1 MPHLYP
7 HVGKTSLTTTHR
19 SQRLATLLSLIA
31 LVAAGCSNGKARDK
45 GAAESEAEA
54 AAFVPVEVQPLRRA
68 AMVAVHSGTAPI
80 EAHEEAEVVAKVGGE
95 VRQILVEEGDAVK
108 AGQLL
113 ARLDGDR
120 LRLEVAQTEAN
131 LRKLERDY
139 KRQLELSEKGLVAKG
154 TAENAK
160 FDLDAL
166 RAAYDRARLEL
177 SYTEIR
183 APIEGVVS
191 ARYIK
196 LGNTISPN
204 SPTFR
209 VTDLDPLVAYV
220 HIPEKEFR
228 KLAPQQ
234 PAEVVVDALAGEPFT
249 GVISRISP
257 TVDPKTGTFRARV
270 EVPDPSRRLKP
281 GMFAR
286 VNIVYERREEALQLP
301 RAAILDA
308 DGTQSVFVVVDDKA
322 EQRPVRTGLANN
334 GWLEVVEGLDGS
346 ERVVVVGQAG
356 LKTGTAVKVVDAEAS
371 QGAPAVSA
379 AKAK

>member
-1 MPHLYP
+1 MTKIESSY
-7 HVGKTSLTTTHR
+7 
-19 SQRLATLLSLIA
+19 RLAVLLA
-31 LVAAGCSNGKARDK
+31 LAAALAAGCSNGKAKDK
-45 GAAESEAEA
+45 GPDDAEA
-54 AAFVPVEVQPLRRA
+54 AVPVEVQPLRRA
-68 AMVAVHSGTAPI
+68 EMLAVYSGTAPI

-95 VRQILVEEGDAVK
+95 VRQIFVEEGDAVK
-108 AGQLL
+108 AGQVL

-139 KRQLELSEKGLVAKG
+139 NRQLELSQKGLVAKG

-166 RAAYDRARLEL
+166 RAAYDSGRLEL
-177 SYTEIR
+177 SYTDIR
-183 APIEGVVS
+183 APIDGVVS

-196 LGNTISPN
+196 LGNTIAQN
-204 SPTFR
+204 APTFR

-234 PAEVVVDALAGEPFT
+234 TAEIVVDALGGERFAGA
-249 GVISRISP
+249 ISRISP

-281 GMFAR
+281 GMFGR
-286 VNIVYERREEALQLP
+286 VHIVYERREDALQLP
-301 RAAILDA
+301 RAAIVDA
-308 DGTQSVFVVVDDKA
+308 DGEQSVFVVEDGKA
-322 EQRPVRTGLANN
+322 AQRPVRTGLASN
-334 GWLEVVEGLDGS
+334 GWVEVVEGLDGT
-346 ERVVVVGQAG
+346 EKVVVVGQGG
-356 LKTGTAVKVVDAEAS
+356 LKTGTAVKVVDATT
-371 QGAPAVSA
+371 PAAGPATSA
-379 AKAK
+379 IKAK

>member
-1 MPHLYP
+1 M
-7 HVGKTSLTTTHR
+7 TTNHSSYR
-19 SQRLATLLSLIA
+19 FAVLLALAVALAT
-31 LVAAGCSNGKARDK
+31 GCSNGKAKEKDP
-45 GAAESEAEA
+45 AEA
-54 AAFVPVEVQPLRRA
+54 DATVPVEVQPLRRA
-68 AMVAVHSGTAPI
+68 AMLAVYSGTAPI

-95 VRQILVEEGDAVK
+95 VRQIFVEEGDTVK
-108 AGQLL
+108 AGQVL

-139 KRQLELSEKGLVAKG
+139 NRQLELSQKGLVAKG

-166 RAAYDRARLEL
+166 RAAYDSGRLEL

-183 APIEGVVS
+183 APIDGVVS

-196 LGNTISPN
+196 LGNTIAQN
-204 SPTFR
+204 APTFR

-234 PAEVVVDALAGEPFT
+234 TAEIVVDALGGDRFSGA
-249 GVISRISP
+249 ISRISP

-281 GMFAR
+281 GMFGR
-286 VNIVYERREEALQLP
+286 VNIVYERREDALQLP
-301 RAAILDA
+301 RAAIVDA
-308 DGTQSVFVVVDDKA
+308 DGEQSVFVVEDGKA
-322 EQRPVRTGLANN
+322 AQRPVRTGLASN
-334 GWLEVVEGLDGS
+334 GWVEVVEGLDGT
-346 ERVVVVGQAG
+346 EKVVVVGQGG
-356 LKTGTAVKVVDAEAS
+356 LKTGTVVKVVDANT
-371 QGAPAVSA
+371 PAAGPETSA
-379 AKAK
+379 IKAK

>member
-1 MPHLYP
+1 MTP
-7 HVGKTSLTTTHR
+7 VGDLIVTTTR
-19 SQRLATLLSLIA
+19 FSVRVPVVLACAAA
-31 LVAAGCSNGKARDK
+31 LAVGCSNGKAKEK
-45 GAAESEAEA
+45 GKDA
-54 AAFVPVEVQPLRRA
+54 AADTAVPVEVQALRRA
-68 AMVAVHSGTAPI
+68 PIVAVYSGTAPI

-95 VRQILVEEGDAVK
+95 VRQLYVEEGDSVR
-108 AGQLL
+108 AGQVL

-166 RAAYDRARLEL
+166 RASYDSARLEL

-183 APIEGVVS
+183 APIDGVVS

-196 LGNTISPN
+196 VGNTIAPN
-204 SPTFR
+204 APTFH
-209 VTDLDPLVAYV
+209 VTNMDPLVAYV

-234 PAEVVVDALAGEPFT
+234 TADVLIDALGSERFT
-249 GVISRISP
+249 GIISRISP

-270 EVPDPSRRLKP
+270 EVKDPTRRLKP

-286 VNIVYERREEALQLP
+286 VNIVYERRENALQLP
-301 RAAILDA
+301 RSAIVDA
-308 DGTQSVFVVVDDKA
+308 DGSLSVFVVNGDKA
-322 EQRPVRTGLANN
+322 EQRAVSTGLASN
-334 GWLEVVEGLDGS
+334 GWVEVVEGLQGD

-356 LKTGTAVKVVDAEAS
+356 LKTGTSVKVVDAA
-371 QGAPAVSA
+371 APAGSPPPVQ
-379 AKAK
+379 AKSK

>member
-1 MPHLYP
+1 MNYVH
-7 HVGKTSLTTTHR
+7 
-19 SQRLATLLSLIA
+19 QRLPAAL
-31 LVAAGCSNGKARDK
+31 LVAAVLAVGCSNGKAKDK
-45 GAAESEAEA
+45 GPEEAVSA
-54 AAFVPVEVQPLRRA
+54 VPVEVQALRRD
-68 AMVAVHSGTAPI
+68 VILAVYSGTAPV

-95 VRQILVEEGDAVK
+95 VRQIFVEEGDAVR
-108 AGQLL
+108 AGQVL

-139 KRQLELSEKGLVAKG
+139 TRQLELSEKGLVAKG

-166 RAAYDRARLEL
+166 RAGYDRARLEL
-177 SYTEIR
+177 GYTEIR
-183 APIEGVVS
+183 APIDGVVS
-191 ARYIK
+191 ARHIK
-196 LGNTISPN
+196 VGNTIAQN
-204 SPTFR
+204 APTFR

-234 PAEVVVDALAGEPFT
+234 SAEVVVDALGAERFVGT
-249 GVISRISP
+249 ISRISP
-257 TVDPKTGTFRARV
+257 TVDPKSGTFRARV
-270 EVPDPSRRLKP
+270 EVPDPTGRLKP

-286 VNIVYERREEALQLP
+286 VNIVYERRENALQLP
-301 RAAILDA
+301 RAAIVDT
-308 DGTQSVFVVVDDKA
+308 DGTQSVFVIAGDVA

-334 GWLEVVEGLDGS
+334 GWVEVVEGLDGS

-356 LKTGTAVKVVDAEAS
+356 LKTGSAVKVVDATAAAG
-371 QGAPAVSA
+371 GAVK
-379 AKAK
+379 AKAR